1 MESKIPTQRKP
12 LPERLVLL
20 YLSIYLLVFF
30 SWVLAVITFHWEA
43 TILGVFWEL
52 LMLPS
57 LALLFV
63 VTGYTSVRWLRTG
76 QKPAYL
82 RVILILII
90 PWSFLAWLTFISW

>member
-1 MESKIPTQRKP
+1 MESKVPTQRKP

-20 YLSIYLLVFF
+20 YLSIYLLVFY
-30 SWVLAVITFHWEA
+30 SWVLAVNTFHWEA

-63 VTGYTSVRWLRTG
+63 VTGYTIVRWLRTG
-76 QKPAYL
+76 RQPAYL
-82 RVILILII
+82 RVILILVI
-90 PWSFLAWLTFISW
+90 PWSFLAWLTFSS